1 MTVLRTVASLRGQI
15 RHGGAAVADRSPTST
30 RLAQLAGAPAMWLV
44 GIVALSA
51 LVRTW
56 ISLGATSP
64 WVLPDEL
71 VYSDLSRSIAAG
83 GRPAVRDVPV
93 FGWGEVYPTVI
104 APVWAL
110 IGDRYA
116 AYHAALVVNSF
127 VMSLAAVPAYFFGRL
142 FVSRRSSILVAGLAV
157 LVPSLSYTGA
167 VLTENACYPVFLVS
181 LLAVGR
187 AVRGPTIGAQALAL
201 VALGLL
207 AFTRIQGVAML
218 AAYAGAAVVYSVT
231 TRAPGRQAYLRRFA
245 PTALV
250 AVPVALGPMIVSVA
264 RGDGPFGWLGQRSGT
279 FHAFHAEEVPK
290 WFLFL
295 AVGLVLY
302 VAVLPAVATAIMCGR
317 GLSCRRGRANPAVRR
332 CDAPDDRSDAARR
345 RGRERVVRRRPGR
358 QPERALRLLRRAAG
372 VRRDGTVDRE
382 RSAAATALVARRAC
396 RRLRRPRAP
405 ADPQARLQRWASG
418 ARARPLANA
427 RPLRRRDRRARGGDH
442 TVLRARLDDLL
453 RANDLATVDARR
465 RVDGRA
471 GALRGR
477 VEPGSASR
485 TAAAFDGR
493 AATWVDD
500 ALPRGSDVAVLWD
513 EKQARKDLPDSFYFW
528 LMVTEFFNSSVGGVY
543 RLGPATFYEDFL
555 PTVPARLGRGQA
567 VVGRDGRP
575 VRVEYA
581 LVTCRTPIRGD
592 VVARAPHDALLV
604 VHVDGPL
611 RLSGV
616 APCRRAQP

>member
-71 VYSDLSRSIAAG
+71 VYSDLSRSIPAG

-187 AVRGPTIGAQALAL
+187 AVRVRRSAPRRLRV

-218 AAYAGAAVVYSVT
+218 AAYAGAAVVY
-231 TRAPGRQAYLRRFA
+231 
-245 PTALV
+245 
-250 AVPVALGPMIVSVA
+250 
-264 RGDGPFGWLGQRSGT
+264 
-279 FHAFHAEEVPK
+279 
-290 WFLFL
+290 
-295 AVGLVLY
+295 
-302 VAVLPAVATAIMCGR
+302 
-317 GLSCRRGRANPAVRR
+317 
-332 CDAPDDRSDAARR
+332 
-345 RGRERVVRRRPGR
+345 
-358 QPERALRLLRRAAG
+358 
-372 VRRDGTVDRE
+372 
-382 RSAAATALVARRAC
+382 
-396 RRLRRPRAP
+396 
-405 ADPQARLQRWASG
+405 
-418 ARARPLANA
+418 
-427 RPLRRRDRRARGGDH
+427 
-442 TVLRARLDDLL
+442 
-453 RANDLATVDARR
+453 
-465 RVDGRA
+465 
-471 GALRGR
+471 
-477 VEPGSASR
+477 
-485 TAAAFDGR
+485 
-493 AATWVDD
+493 
-500 ALPRGSDVAVLWD
+500 
-513 EKQARKDLPDSFYFW
+513 
-528 LMVTEFFNSSVGGVY
+528 
-543 RLGPATFYEDFL
+543 
-555 PTVPARLGRGQA
+555 
-567 VVGRDGRP
+567 
-575 VRVEYA
+575 
-581 LVTCRTPIRGD
+581 
-592 VVARAPHDALLV
+592 
-604 VHVDGPL
+604 
-611 RLSGV
+611 
-616 APCRRAQP
+616 